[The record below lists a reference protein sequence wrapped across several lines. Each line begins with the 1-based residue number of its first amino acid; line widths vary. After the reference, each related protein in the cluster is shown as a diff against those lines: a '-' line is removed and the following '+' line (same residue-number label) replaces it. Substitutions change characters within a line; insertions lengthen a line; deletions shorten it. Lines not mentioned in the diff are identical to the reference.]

1 MWSER
6 GRGCETVMTLGS
18 DSERMWQDCRSGME
32 SETGRPL
39 DPADGAAAQLQCLR
53 YDLVPT

>member
-6 GRGCETVMTLGS
+6 ERGYETAVTLGS
-18 DSERMWQDCRSGME
+18 DSETTSRDCRSGTE
-32 SETGRPL
+32 FEKGRPL
-39 DPADGAAAQLQCLR
+39 DPADGAAAQSLCLR